1 MLEDIRMVPVSRE
14 DYKFG
19 LWVSGQVVAIY
30 FEYDAA
36 IEAME
41 YLYGQG
47 FDLAIVNVDT
57 HETLY
62 TANWGDGG
70 RGSRAGEFRAE
81 TVLILQKPLR

>member
-1 MLEDIRMVPVSRE
+1 MVPVSRE

-30 FEYDAA
+30 REYEAA

-62 TANWGDGG
+62 TAYWGDG
-70 RGSRAGEFRAE
+70 EN
-81 TVLILQKPLR
+81 K

>member
-1 MLEDIRMVPVSRE
+1 MVPVSRE

-30 FEYDAA
+30 HEYDAA

-47 FDLAIVNVDT
+47 FDLAIWNI
-57 HETLY
+57 ETQETMY
-62 TANWGDGG
+62 TVNWGE
-70 RGSRAGEFRAE
+70 GEN
-81 TVLILQKPLR
+81 K